1 MPDCLPMTLLRRC
14 APALLF
20 LLAACA
26 LTWPLAPRLGTHLP
40 LGSEAPATVALF
52 NLWTLRWN
60 AGRLAAGYAGYW
72 HAPIF
77 YPQPGAFALSEPQ
90 PATGMVFAALAS
102 AGGPVIAYNLVLL
115 LALALNGWSAYFLLR
130 TLGNARGAAL
140 LGGLLALALP
150 FASYELGV
158 LQLLMFFP
166 VWLALAALQRF
177 AARPGL
183 RPALALGGAL
193 ALAFLT
199 CEYYGAFAVVV
210 LGVAGAA
217 LLAGRLGRA
226 ALGDLL
232 LGGALATVLLLP
244 VLPAQARYTAQF
256 TRSDAT
262 IAQNSAQWADYLR
275 LPPGAW
281 GQPALP
287 WLRSAGGSGLALY
300 PGTGLLALALLGAWA
315 GWRAGRRRWV
325 AGCLAAALFAFL
337 ISFGLNLTLAGWA
350 PYQAL
355 RVLPGWTQL
364 RSPFRMAAMLQLL
377 LAALAGGGLGWLW
390 QWRGRRGRGL
400 AVALTIAAL
409 AEVLILPAPLYRF
422 PAEQQRLP
430 WIGWL
435 RAQPPGAVAL
445 LPFPPSGAASDYE
458 RTAIGMLQAFE
469 HGHPLINGYS
479 GFFPPAYVKLHAAMQ
494 HFPDDA
500 SMQLLR
506 EQGAA
511 YLVADA
517 AWAAQHEPGY
527 AELELIYADSD
538 AQIYRLAR

>member
-1 MPDCLPMTLLRRC
+1 MTFLRRS
-14 APALLF
+14 APALLY

-26 LTWPLAPRLGTHLP
+26 ATWPLALHLGTHLP
-40 LGSEAPATVALF
+40 LGTEAPATVALF

-60 AGRLAAGYAGYW
+60 ADRLAAGYAGYW

-90 PATGMVFAALAS
+90 PATGLVFAALAFFT
-102 AGGPVIAYNLVLL
+102 GNPVAAYNAIVL
-115 LALALNGWSAYFLLR
+115 LALALNGWSAYFLFR
-130 TLGNARGAAL
+130 TGGAARGPAL

-150 FASYELGV
+150 FACYELGV

-166 VWLALAALQRF
+166 IWLALAALLRF

-199 CEYYGAFAVVV
+199 CEYYGAFAIVV

-226 ALGDLL
+226 AVGDLL

-244 VLPAQARYTAQF
+244 VLPAQARYTSQF
-256 TRSDAT
+256 ARSDAT
-262 IAQNSAQWADYLR
+262 IAQNSARLADYLR

-281 GQPALP
+281 GEHTMP
-287 WLRSAGGSGLALY
+287 WLRSAGGSGLALN
-300 PGTGLLALALLGAWA
+300 PGTVLLALALLGAWA

-325 AGCLAAALFAFL
+325 AACLAGALLAFL
-337 ISFGLNLTLAGWA
+337 ISFGLNLVIAGWA

-390 QWRGRRGRGL
+390 QWRGRLGRGL
-400 AVALTIAAL
+400 AVALTFAAL

-422 PAEQQRLP
+422 PAGQLRQP

-435 RAQPPGAVAL
+435 RDRPAGAVAL
-445 LPFPPSGAASDYE
+445 LPFPASGAATDYE
-458 RTAIGMLQAFE
+458 RTAVGMLQAFE
-469 HGHPLINGYS
+469 HGHPLVNGYS
-479 GFFPPAYVKLHAAMQ
+479 GFFPPDYVKLFAAMQ
-494 HFPDDA
+494 HFPDQA
-500 SMQLLR
+500 SLQLLR
-506 EQGAA
+506 EHGAT
-511 YLVADA
+511 YLVAEA
-517 AWAAQHEPGY
+517 GWAAQHEPGY
-527 AELELIYADSD
+527 TGLELLYADSD
-538 AQIYRLAR
+538 VQVYRLAP